1 MKLALFIAIF
11 STMLIITP
19 VSSINVRNVNDKKN
33 LENMKSNESPR
44 GTEYWALLVGV
55 GEYYNHPEQ
64 NRPKMLEAVDTFNNV
79 LLKSSNWQSDHIHT
93 LKSSQATLFNF
104 IKEFIWLII
113 NADKDDMVLIF
124 ITTHGAPLKFEG
136 QPLDLPPKDEADGA
150 DEILVMYYGFEK
162 GYSIIT
168 DDMLNFFLGLLRA
181 KGVCVIIDSCYSGGF
196 NDQPWFMTQTY
207 NLELSPQNY
216 NAELFK
222 QDFIEEIASQ
232 NRIILMSTTEF
243 LLSYNCIFAEAIIA
257 GLSYDLADTDYGNG
271 DGINSAE
278 EAFIL
283 ADQWVNIEM
292 GGAQDPTI
300 LDLYPGEFPLTF
312 AKD

>member
-1 MKLALFIAIF
+1 MKLTLFIVII
-11 STMLIITP
+11 STVLIITP

-33 LENMKSNESPR
+33 LENMNNESNQ

-55 GEYYNHPEQ
+55 GYYYNHPEQ
-64 NRPKMLEAVDTFNNV
+64 NRPEMLGAVDTFYNV
-79 LLKSSNWQSDHIHT
+79 LLQSPNWQPDHIHT
-93 LKSSQATLFNF
+93 LKSSQATLYNF
-104 IKEFIWLII
+104 IKEFLWLIV
-113 NADKDDMVLIF
+113 NVDSDDMVLIF
-124 ITTHGAPLKFEG
+124 ITTHGSPLKSEG
-136 QPLDLPPKDEADGA
+136 QPIDLPPKDEADGA

-168 DDMLNFFLGLLRA
+168 DDMLNLLLGLLRA

-196 NDQPWFMTQTY
+196 NDQPWFLTQTY
-207 NLELSPQNY
+207 NNELPSQNF

-243 LLSYNCIFAEAIIA
+243 LLSYSCVFIEAILA

-278 EAFIL
+278 EVFIL
-283 ADQWVNIEM
+283 ADQWVKNEM

-312 AKD
+312 TKD